1 MARFSAEVE
10 DEVSV
15 SAAFK
20 IWTGFASMQR
30 SLLVVF
36 MRVCVTMR
44 YFAWLTGMD
53 SYCQV
58 VEWTECGCG
67 YPTSYLLR
75 EERWAFFNV

>member
-15 SAAFK
+15 SATLK
-20 IWTGFASMQR
+20 IWTGFA

-36 MRVCVTMR
+36 MRVCVYMR

-53 SYCQV
+53 SCCQV
-58 VEWTECGCG
+58 VKWTECGWVIRL
-67 YPTSYLLR
+67 SYCKGKNDGHL
-75 EERWAFFNV
+75 

>member
-30 SLLVVF
+30 SLLVGF
-36 MRVCVTMR
+36 MRVCVYMR
-44 YFAWLTGMD
+44 YFAWLTGVE
-53 SYCQV
+53 SCCQV
-58 VEWTECGCG
+58 VEWIGYGCS
-67 YPTSYLLR
+67 TSFLTG
-75 EERWAFFNV
+75 EERWALVKV